1 MNGYKDKSNNDEGYL
16 SSSSSNDENYIIT
29 TKVCKRLSKEFDL
42 PEIVFEETIRYDAP
56 IENGLSNSDI
66 IIPSYYKLHKH
77 PSKILNID
85 FYEIIKDDI
94 RKCRILNK
102 YQLEYIKEIQDEY
115 KYELIDVNA
124 SSHFAFK
131 TSFSFEFSSS
141 KHLMASNSNEIEVT
155 LC

>member
-1 MNGYKDKSNNDEGYL
+1 MKKNINNNINININNNKLMDINTNPNQSNNDEGYL
-16 SSSSSNDENYIIT
+16 SSTSSNDENYIIT

-42 PEIVFEETIRYDAP
+42 PEIVFGETISYDAP

-94 RKCRILNK
+94 RNCRILNK
-102 YQLEYIKEIQDEY
+102 HQLEYIKEIQDEY
-115 KYELIDVNA
+115 KYELI
-124 SSHFAFK
+124 
-131 TSFSFEFSSS
+131 
-141 KHLMASNSNEIEVT
+141 EIFNDCVRMFNDIMK
-155 LC
+155 